1 VRSVVRDRLR
11 LWHVVLVAIVALL
24 ATGQLGGRDFADAG
38 RVLWRPVVTIA
49 AIMVLTAAAGRL
61 GVVQRVALT
70 ITPWAHGSPRG
81 LLSVVFALGL
91 GTSAVLN
98 NDSAVLLVVP
108 IVVTLV
114 RQLYPGRNDVIAWFA
129 LVVFMAA
136 GVAPLM
142 VSNPMN
148 LIVAEYAGM
157 SFNSYAARMLPVAV
171 AGWVVAFGVLHIAG
185 GAVLATMG
193 PPTSPATTRPRWT
206 AAQVRA
212 LALVVGILI
221 AYPIASYLGIDVW
234 AVAVGG
240 AALAAM
246 LCARHGAGSYA
257 DIVRRDI
264 AWEVLVFL
272 AGVFVVAIGLRNAGV
287 VDALERLY
295 DGANLA
301 VMGTTSAVG
310 SALINNHPMGLLN
323 LLAIDPTPGGDLQ
336 PILAALVGGDLGPR
350 LLPTG
355 SLAGVLLFATLRRL
369 DVRLSIRRFCA
380 IGALVTIPSL
390 AASLVVLALTT

>member
-1 VRSVVRDRLR
+1 MS
-11 LWHVVLVAIVALL
+11 
-24 ATGQLGGRDFADAG
+24 
-38 RVLWRPVVTIA
+38 
-49 AIMVLTAAAGRL
+49 
-61 GVVQRVALT
+61 
-70 ITPWAHGSPRG
+70 PWAQGSPRR
-81 LLSVVFALGL
+81 LLIVVFALGL
-91 GTSAVLN
+91 GTSVVLN

-114 RQLYPGRNDVIAWFA
+114 RQLYPGRNDIVAWFA

-171 AGWVVAFGVLHIAG
+171 AGWVVAFTVLRFAG
-185 GAVLATMG
+185 RAVPAAMG
-193 PPTSPATTRPRWT
+193 PATPPTAARPRWT
-206 AAQVRA
+206 AAQLRA
-212 LALVVGILI
+212 LALVLGILV
-221 AYPIASYLGIDVW
+221 AYPTASYLGIAVW
-234 AVAVGG
+234 VVAVAG
-240 AALAAM
+240 AALAAL
-246 LCARHGAGSYA
+246 LCVRHGVGSYM

-272 AGVFVVAIGLRNAGV
+272 AGMFVVAIGLRNAGV

-295 DGANLA
+295 DHANLA
-301 VMGTTSAVG
+301 VIGATSAVG

-323 LLAIDPTPGGDLQ
+323 LLAIDPSPGGDHQ

-355 SLAGVLLFATLRRL
+355 SLAGVLLYATLRRL
-369 DVRLSIRRFCA
+369 EVRSAPAPVLCRGRPRHDPDPRGLTHRPRPHACSGGGTRTHNLRINSPPLCQLSYPGVSR
-380 IGALVTIPSL
+380 GSL
-390 AASLVVLALTT
+390 PTGPDWTRLTSCGSGPVSWSAG